1 MCLHMRVFLC
11 RPLYAQLMHCWEG
24 AHGFLLL
31 GNEVSTPEG
40 VLDTPYPFVL
50 FWLFSDRTLLCAL
63 TDRMLAM

>member
-1 MCLHMRVFLC
+1 MRVFLC

-31 GNEVSTPEG
+31 GNEVSTPDK
-40 VLDTPYPFVL
+40 VCLILLTLL
-50 FWLFSDRTLLCAL
+50 FCFGFSQTGTLLCAL